1 MPVRSAVWLRED
13 GSSAR
18 KARRRGRVGRRRCRS
33 RSQEQLKIAMQ
44 KGEVDVGRI
53 VREQFDAELRSAGVF
68 SSVTSENSDAQVRL
82 EVNVYGLAQP
92 HGLSSQLK
100 PTLGVTGKL
109 LRADGSVDVHD

>member
-1 MPVRSAVWLRED
+1 
-13 GSSAR
+13 
-18 KARRRGRVGRRRCRS
+18 
-33 RSQEQLKIAMQ
+33 MQ

-53 VREQFDAELRSAGVF
+53 VRDQFDAELRSAGVF

-92 HGLSSQLK
+92 HGFSSQLK

-109 LRADGSVDVHD
+109 LRPDGSVVWQKYEYITNLNGQTPPTPWTNTSRTRN